1 MQTPQSKKI
10 ALTEPKTRM
19 AKLFFRYSA
28 MNAGKSTALLQI
40 AYNYEEQGQR
50 VLLFTSAIDDRSG
63 VGCIASRLGLQR
75 QASVFDDKTDFLEL
89 LASETSLACVLID
102 ESQFLSTGQVRQLH
116 QLANVHNLPVICFG
130 IRSDFQ
136 GKAFPGSAELLTL
149 AEDVEEIKTIC
160 ACGRKAT
167 MNIRIDD
174 SGQRV
179 HAGDQ
184 VVIGGNNR
192 YQQVCARC
200 FYQGE
205 A

>member
-1 MQTPQSKKI
+1 
-10 ALTEPKTRM
+10 M

-50 VLLFTSAIDDRSG
+50 VLLFTAAIDDRSG
-63 VGCIASRLGLQR
+63 AGCIASRLGLQR
-75 QASVFDDKTDFLEL
+75 QASVFDETTDFLSQL
-89 LASETSLACVLID
+89 SAQRDLACVLID
-102 ESQFLSTGQVRQLH
+102 ESQFLSAAQVRQLH

-130 IRSDFQ
+130 LRSDFQ

-149 AEDVEEIKTIC
+149 AEDIEEIKTIC

-174 SGQRV
+174 NGHRV

-192 YQQVCARC
+192 YQQACARC

>member
-1 MQTPQSKKI
+1 
-10 ALTEPKTRM
+10 M

-50 VLLFTSAIDDRSG
+50 VLLFTAAIDDRSG
-63 VGCIASRLGLQR
+63 AGCIASRLGLQR
-75 QASVFDDKTDFLEL
+75 QASVFDAQTDFYAM
-89 LASETSLACVLID
+89 LAESDALACVLID
-102 ESQFLSTGQVRQLH
+102 ESQFLTPAQVHQLH
-116 QLANVHNLPVICFG
+116 RLANVRNLPIICFG
-130 IRSDFQ
+130 LRSDFQ
-136 GKAFPGSAELLTL
+136 GKAFPGSAALLTL
-149 AEDVEEIKTIC
+149 AEDIEEIKTIC

-174 SGQRV
+174 NGQRV

-205 A
+205 IRAAASA

>member
-1 MQTPQSKKI
+1 
-10 ALTEPKTRM
+10 M

-75 QASVFDDKTDFLEL
+75 QASVFDEKTDFLAL
-89 LASETSLACVLID
+89 LASENGLACVLID
-102 ESQFLSTGQVRQLH
+102 ESQFLSTGQVHQLH

-149 AEDVEEIKTIC
+149 AEDIEEIKTIC
-160 ACGRKAT
+160 QCGRKAT

>member
-1 MQTPQSKKI
+1 
-10 ALTEPKTRM
+10 M

-50 VLLFTSAIDDRSG
+50 VMLFTAAIDDRSG
-63 VGCIASRLGLQR
+63 SGCIASRLGLQR
-75 QASVFDDKTDFLEL
+75 QANVFDGTTDFTAL
-89 LASETSLACVLID
+89 LCAEAGLACVLID
-102 ESQFLSTGQVRQLH
+102 ESQFLSVAQVRQLH
-116 QLANVHNLPVICFG
+116 QLANVRNLPIICFG
-130 IRSDFQ
+130 LRSDFQ

-149 AEDVEEIKTIC
+149 AEDIEEIKTIC
-160 ACGRKAT
+160 SCGRKAT

-174 SGQRV
+174 NGKRVRSGE
-179 HAGDQ
+179 Q

-200 FYQGE
+200 FYQG
-205 A
+205 

>member
-1 MQTPQSKKI
+1 
-10 ALTEPKTRM
+10 M

-50 VLLFTSAIDDRSG
+50 DLLFTSAIDDRSG
-63 VGCIASRLGLQR
+63 AGCIASRLGLQR
-75 QASVFDDKTDFLEL
+75 QASVFDDRTDFLEL

-102 ESQFLSTGQVRQLH
+102 ESQFLSSRQVRQLH

-149 AEDVEEIKTIC
+149 AEDIEEIKTIC
-160 ACGRKAT
+160 GCGRKAT
-167 MNIRIDD
+167 MNIRIDET
-174 SGQRV
+174 GQRV
-179 HAGDQ
+179 HAGAQ

-200 FYQGE
+200 FYRH
-205 A
+205 APDSA